1 MTAVFSLA
9 ACAEPWQ
16 QADASKAPAT
26 LLPWLLE
33 PASLTARL
41 KAHCQ
46 QFRLQLLA
54 EQSLPLPQT
63 LQSLLPASSLCTR
76 REVLMWCDQ
85 QAAVYAQSWI
95 PQSSQQRLQQLA
107 ALGEQPLGELLFQ
120 YPDLQRSPIE
130 IARLSLPRPSAEI
143 AAGEYWA
150 RRSVFSVAGAPL
162 LVAEVFLPV
171 VETL

>member
-1 MTAVFSLA
+1 MTELVSLDANWLPANQVLLPA
-9 ACAEPWQ
+9 AIA
-16 QADASKAPAT
+16 
-26 LLPWLLE
+26 PWLLE

-46 QFRLQLLA
+46 QFRLSLLA
-54 EQSLPLPQT
+54 ERQSRLPEHLTPSLPDVT
-63 LQSLLPASSLCTR
+63 TECTR
-76 REVLMWCDQ
+76 REVLMWCNGLP
-85 QAAVYAQSWI
+85 AVYAQSWL
-95 PQSSQQRLQQLA
+95 PHQSKVQLQQLQN
-107 ALGEQPLGELLFQ
+107 LGTQPLGELLFQ